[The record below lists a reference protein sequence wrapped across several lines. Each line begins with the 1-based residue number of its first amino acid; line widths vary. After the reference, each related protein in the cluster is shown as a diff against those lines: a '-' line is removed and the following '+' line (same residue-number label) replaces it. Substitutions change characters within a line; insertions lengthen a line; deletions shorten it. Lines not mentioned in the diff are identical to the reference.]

1 MVIKSSIKG
10 DKTFEDKFGNFG
22 NCLFRDDIT
31 KREVALNLV
40 GDEHKYLSDEYEID
54 EILGIIDV
62 CPEAFLILPRKIA
75 YGSNAVL
82 IEKLYKRTE
91 KSILEYAV
99 EKNAKGLAMEQIDG
113 HAEPIR
119 KMRAAYL
126 ENNRVH

>member
-22 NCLFRDDIT
+22 NCLFHDDIT

-40 GDEHKYLSDEYEID
+40 GDERKYLSDEYEID

-62 CPEAFLILPRKIA
+62 CPEAFLILPRKIT
-75 YGSNAVL
+75 YGSNTLL

-91 KSILEYAV
+91 ESILEYAV
-99 EKNAKGLAMEQIDG
+99 EKNAKGLLMERIDDL
-113 HAEPIR
+113 AEPIR
-119 KMRAAYL
+119 KKRVEYL
-126 ENNRVH
+126 ENNRVR

>member
-22 NCLFRDDIT
+22 NCLFHDDIT

-40 GDEHKYLSDEYEID
+40 GDERKYLSDEYEID

-99 EKNAKGLAMEQIDG
+99 EKNAKGLLMERIDDL
-113 HAEPIR
+113 A
-119 KMRAAYL
+119 
-126 ENNRVH
+126 

>member
-1 MVIKSSIKG
+1 MVIKFSIKG

-22 NCLFRDDIT
+22 NCLFHDDIT

-40 GDEHKYLSDEYEID
+40 GDERKYLSDEYEID

-75 YGSNAVL
+75 YGSNTLL

-91 KSILEYAV
+91 ESILEYAV
-99 EKNAKGLAMEQIDG
+99 EKNAKGLLMERIDDL
-113 HAEPIR
+113 AEPIR

-126 ENNRVH
+126 ENNRVR

>member
-22 NCLFRDDIT
+22 NCLFHDDIT

-40 GDEHKYLSDEYEID
+40 GDERKYLSDEYEID

-75 YGSNAVL
+75 YGSNTLL

-91 KSILEYAV
+91 ESILEYAV
-99 EKNAKGLAMEQIDG
+99 KNNAKGLLMERIDDL
-113 HAEPIR
+113 AEPIR
-119 KMRAAYL
+119 KERDKYL
-126 ENNRVH
+126 KNNRVR

>member
-1 MVIKSSIKG
+1 MVIKFSIKG

-22 NCLFRDDIT
+22 NCLFHDDIT

-40 GDEHKYLSDEYEID
+40 GDERKYLSDEYEID

-75 YGSNAVL
+75 YGSNTLL

-91 KSILEYAV
+91 ESILEYAV
-99 EKNAKGLAMEQIDG
+99 ENNAKGFLMERIDDL
-113 HAEPIR
+113 AEPIR
-119 KMRAAYL
+119 KKRVEYL

>member
-40 GDEHKYLSDEYEID
+40 GDERKYLSDEYEID
-54 EILGIIDV
+54 KILGIIDV

-75 YGSNAVL
+75 YGSNTLL

-91 KSILEYAV
+91 ESILEYAV
-99 EKNAKGLAMEQIDG
+99 ENNAKGFLMERIDDLAER
-113 HAEPIR
+113 IR
-119 KMRAAYL
+119 KERVKYL
-126 ENNRVH
+126 ENNRVR